1 MSAPRYKWLCKK
13 CAHINAGERSSCE
26 QCGISANASPD
37 EINLPQPVDPSA
49 HFATKTNWWIGAFPE
64 WLIAACLVL
73 AAPVWSVVLAS
84 QGKIFEA
91 ALLLCGTGCFG
102 YVAYI
107 GVRENR
113 GWLTYFSI
121 FAIIA
126 IGYLVG
132 SAK

>member
-1 MSAPRYKWLCKK
+1 MSAPGYKWQCKK
-13 CAHINAGERSSCE
+13 CTHINAQERSSCE
-26 QCGISANASPD
+26 QCGISAHASPD
-37 EINLPQPVDPSA
+37 EINPQQPVDHSA
-49 HFATKTNWWIGAFPE
+49 HFARKTNWWIWAFPE
-64 WLIAACLVL
+64 WLIAACLTL

-84 QGKIFEA
+84 QGKFFEA
-91 ALLLCGTGCFG
+91 ALLLFGTGCFG

-121 FAIIA
+121 FAIVV